1 MNKELK
7 DRKEWIELQATLHFV
22 EEKILGI
29 MDMNGW
35 MLHKELEE
43 QVKDLL
49 SDRHIIL
56 NKMFRLH
63 VTEQE
68 VMRFREV
75 NDHLLDLTQRLYDG
89 HSSLMDFLCVNHI
102 ESCYP
107 GTVIQV
113 ESRLDVDEAAEVLHF
128 DDDGD
133 YDSKFEQMLDA
144 LAWTED
150 MEIRSFI
157 TNLGEKN
164 PCLIILTTAPRGQ
177 KSVWTYRSSKTSWSA
192 TPSTTSART
201 KTIPYQICSGF
212 SHTISDTRLRVRKNK
227 KYKIMHR
234 YKKLCIFVP

>member
-1 MNKELK
+1 MNKVLK
-7 DRKEWIELQATLHFV
+7 DKKEWIELKAMLRFV

-29 MDMNGW
+29 MDENGW

-49 SDRHIIL
+49 SDRHIII
-56 NKMFRLH
+56 NKMFRMH

-68 VMRFREV
+68 VARFREV

-89 HSSLMDFLCVNHI
+89 HSAFMDFLCVNHI

-107 GTVIQV
+107 STIIQV

-133 YDSKFEQMLDA
+133 YNSKFAQMLDA

-157 TNLGEKN
+157 TNLGEKPVPDN
-164 PCLIILTTAPRGQ
+164 LDDGTTWAEGCLDIPLFKDIVVCYATHDLCTH
-177 KSVWTYRSSKTSWSA
+177 KNYSV
-192 TPSTTSART
+192 P
-201 KTIPYQICSGF
+201 
-212 SHTISDTRLRVRKNK
+212 DLLRIQSYNIRHCLESNRK
-227 KYKIMHR
+227 H
-234 YKKLCIFVP
+234 PA

>member
-1 MNKELK
+1 MNRELK
-7 DRKEWIELQATLHFV
+7 DDKEWIELQATLRFV

-35 MLHKELEE
+35 MLHKELEK

-75 NDHLLDLTQRLYDG
+75 NEHLLDLTQRLYDG

-107 GTVIQV
+107 STVIQV

-128 DDDGD
+128 DDDKD
-133 YDSKFEQMLDA
+133 YGSNFAQMLDA
-144 LAWTED
+144 LAWTEG

-157 TNLGEKN
+157 TNLGENPEPNNLDDGTTWAEGCLDIPQFKYIVVCYAIHDLCTHKN
-164 PCLIILTTAPRGQ
+164 YSVPDLLRIHSYNIRHCLE
-177 KSVWTYRSSKTSWSA
+177 SSKKHS
-192 TPSTTSART
+192 
-201 KTIPYQICSGF
+201 
-212 SHTISDTRLRVRKNK
+212 V
-227 KYKIMHR
+227 
-234 YKKLCIFVP
+234 